1 MGKGSQHTMEKI
13 VQYCQGYFFKAGRL
27 SHRLARILRESDC
40 EKARSADQEV
50 GVTDMHISLSKILQ
64 LRFNIFIVNS
74 LEEMTKRLEG
84 SIDMSVG
91 AVVLK
96 FLEQYIYKNPEERY
110 EWRNYPDVSISP
122 PPMRRVEIAK
132 SPSLMKPAFGRIS

>member
-1 MGKGSQHTMEKI
+1 
-13 VQYCQGYFFKAGRL
+13 
-27 SHRLARILRESDC
+27 
-40 EKARSADQEV
+40 
-50 GVTDMHISLSKILQ
+50 MHISLSKILQ

-110 EWRNYPDVSISP
+110 EWRNYP
-122 PPMRRVEIAK
+122 EIAK